1 VAFRVEVDGA
11 LRLGSTVKRVG
22 VIEVVRHAKTIVQ
35 IQNMG
40 VTTKKW
46 IRDQNRSDEDYD

>member
-1 VAFRVEVDGA
+1 MVPYGCI
-11 LRLGSTVKRVG
+11 STVKRVG

-40 VTTKKW
+40 VTIKKW